1 MGLDLLLAGSGFCD
15 VFYLGVVG
23 VFVLLA
29 VAVLGVVCESVAL
42 SGCLP
47 FWFVVG
53 CWVWVFLWFF
63 LGFSSGLWVGL
74 VGCRFKWFSVSCD
87 WCFR

>member
-29 VAVLGVVCESVAL
+29 VAVLGVVCGSVAL

-47 FWFVVG
+47 FWFVGLLGVG
-53 CWVWVFLWFF
+53 VFVVF
-63 LGFSSGLWVGL
+63 LGFSSVLWVGL